1 MADKMT
7 PRVEKV
13 KTLSEY
19 RILVTFEN
27 GEKKLFDLKPYLG
40 YEVFK
45 PIKNVDEFNKIFIDF
60 GTVCWKCGAD
70 LSRDTLY
77 IKGVDYNKQL
87 LQM

>member
-27 GEKKLFDLKPYLG
+27 GEKKLFDLKPYLE